1 MLQEAAW
8 IFETYYRT
16 IDLTVDLIIIL
27 MVSNQFQPAFFH
39 FPFWRPKC
47 LR

>member
-27 MVSNQFQPAFFH
+27 MVSN
-39 FPFWRPKC
+39 
-47 LR
+47 